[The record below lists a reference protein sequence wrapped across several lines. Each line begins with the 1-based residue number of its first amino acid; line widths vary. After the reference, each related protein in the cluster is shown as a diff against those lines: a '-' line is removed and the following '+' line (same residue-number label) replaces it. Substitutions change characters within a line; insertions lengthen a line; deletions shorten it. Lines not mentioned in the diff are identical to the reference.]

1 MPESDDIP
9 EDVQQEAER
18 LTRLARDA
26 VDPDE
31 RETYQSARDELV
43 EPYGFTARVREED
56 DVLVLHPESWVD
68 DEGLVHPDQI
78 DDVDRGIE
86 RPLRGTGED
95 HEWSAVESHNAELVE
110 SVAEEHS
117 PVHAANARAFADFLG
132 NHYVRRIETAGAP
145 EVREFVE
152 EYYPRNAWPTDEQRS
167 LLPESLQ
174 LLFDAAGAE
183 VPEYN

>member
-1 MPESDDIP
+1 MPESELP
-9 EDVQQEAER
+9 EDVLSEAER

-31 RETYQSARDELV
+31 AEAYRSARDDIVSEY
-43 EPYGFTARVREED
+43 EFRARHREED
-56 DVLVLHPESWVD
+56 DVLVLHPDEWVAD
-68 DEGLVHPDQI
+68 DGIVDPTEI

-86 RPLRGTGED
+86 RPLSGTGED
-95 HEWSAVESHNAELVE
+95 HEWSAVEEHNASCVAA
-110 SVAEEHS
+110 VAEEHGAA
-117 PVHAANARAFADFLG
+117 HAANARAFTDFLG

-152 EYYPRNAWPTDEQRS
+152 EYYPRNAWPTAEQRS
-167 LLPESLQ
+167 LLPESLE
-174 LLFDAAGAE
+174 LLFDAADAE